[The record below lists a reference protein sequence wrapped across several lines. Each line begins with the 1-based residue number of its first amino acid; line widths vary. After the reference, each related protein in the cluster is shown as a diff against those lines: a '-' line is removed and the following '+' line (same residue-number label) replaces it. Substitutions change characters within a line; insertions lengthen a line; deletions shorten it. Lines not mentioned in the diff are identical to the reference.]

1 MSYHLL
7 QEQPVVFGLTD
18 EKERQP
24 GLTEDQM
31 RKLSINEDIVDG
43 IYSYALALNNYSM
56 NRVVRKQAFCIYE
69 NKSAD
74 QLRGNSEADQR
85 LCFRYIV

>member
-1 MSYHLL
+1 MSYHLF
-7 QEQPVVFGLTD
+7 QEQPVVFGLAD

-43 IYSYALALNNYSM
+43 M
-56 NRVVRKQAFCIYE
+56 C
-69 NKSAD
+69 
-74 QLRGNSEADQR
+74 QR
-85 LCFRYIV
+85 LSFYNLEGSSSDCYTQVNEG